1 MRSSR
6 NKLKKVNKILI
17 FLLFPVFVF
26 SQNIKGK
33 VTNSNNEPIV
43 GASVYLDGTTI
54 GTASDVNG
62 LFEIASS
69 NKYNTL
75 LIVRFLGYED
85 IIVSNPY
92 EKDFY
97 TFILVPKT
105 NEIETVVIVK
115 DGFTR
120 KQKLQLFREQF
131 LGTTKYGKACKIKNE
146 DAIDFNYDLDRFI
159 FTATSSEPI
168 KVENPLLGYNVDFD
182 LHEFY
187 VKFNFKTI
195 KSIHVIQSMYLGTAK
210 YSDISS
216 DEKIIKNRNDVYF
229 GSSPHFFK
237 NIIDNSWSSK
247 NFILFEGKYSVN
259 ANDFFKLI
267 KSEDLY
273 EITVSPTIKPELN
286 LGSIKSDGFYAD
298 FNLLYN
304 KKRQSRVIFKT
315 KTFFID
321 NFGNTTH
328 RDQIIF
334 GGDIGQQK
342 VGNILPLNFET
353 EIVKK

>member
-1 MRSSR
+1 M
-6 NKLKKVNKILI
+6 NKII
-17 FLLFPVFVF
+17 IILLFPIFVF

-33 VTNSNNEPIV
+33 VTNSNNEPIE
-43 GASVYLDGTTI
+43 GASIYLDGTTI
-54 GTASDVNG
+54 GTLSDNSG
-62 LFEIASS
+62 LFEISAS

-85 IIVSNPY
+85 IILSNPY

-105 NEIETVVIVK
+105 NEIETVLVVK

-120 KQKLQLFREQF
+120 KQKMQLFKEQF
-131 LGTTKYGKACKIKNE
+131 LGITKYGKACKILNE
-146 DAIDFNYDLDRFI
+146 DAIDFNYDLDTFI

-168 KVENPLLGYNVDFD
+168 KVENPELGYIIEFD
-182 LHEFY
+182 LHNFY

-195 KSIHVIQSMYLGTAK
+195 KSGFVIESMYLGTAK
-210 YSDISS
+210 YTDISS
-216 DEKIIKNRNDVYF
+216 EDKIIKNRKDVYL
-229 GSSPHFFK
+229 GSSMHLFK
-237 NIIDNSWSSK
+237 SVIDNSWSPK
-247 NFILFEGKYSVN
+247 GFILYEGKYSVN
-259 ANDFFKLI
+259 ATHYFKVS
-267 KSEDLY
+267 KANDLY
-273 EITVSPTIKPELN
+273 EVTVRKTNNAGELN
-286 LGSIKSDGFYAD
+286 LGGIARTGFYAD

-315 KTFFID
+315 ETFYID

-328 RDQIIF
+328 RDQIVF

-342 VGNILPLNFET
+342 VGNTLPLNFEM
-353 EIVKK
+353 ESIEK